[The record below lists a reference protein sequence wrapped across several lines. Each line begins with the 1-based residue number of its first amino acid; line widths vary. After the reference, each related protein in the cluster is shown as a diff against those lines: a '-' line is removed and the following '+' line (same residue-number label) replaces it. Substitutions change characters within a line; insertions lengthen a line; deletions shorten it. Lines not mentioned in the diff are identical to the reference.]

1 MHQLHVSDLFH
12 TIILLLECMITNYYN
27 QELLMTI
34 IKHIYIDSNMHVN
47 VTVKCNMLGFV
58 TGTTQLCRTQG

>member
-47 VTVKCNMLGFV
+47 VTVTCNMLEFI